1 MWRTENLN
9 SVQIR
14 DMQRLVKTEN
24 YTHTPPQPRPPWS
37 LMAHFYAKKGYKF
50 TQFDWSKKHPDLLES
65 HARWVVMAP
74 LGLVEKDA
82 SEAIATQFQL
92 DGAGLSS
99 VSQQMLPGAPV

>member
-24 YTHTPPQPRPPWS
+24 YTPPHQPRPPWS

-50 TQFDWSKKHPDLLES
+50 TQFGPKSILICWNRMPDGSLWRHSDWLRKMQVRL
-65 HARWVVMAP
+65 
-74 LGLVEKDA
+74 
-82 SEAIATQFQL
+82 
-92 DGAGLSS
+92 
-99 VSQQMLPGAPV
+99 

>member
-1 MWRTENLN
+1 MVPDGPFLCKEGI
-9 SVQIR
+9 QI
-14 DMQRLVKTEN
+14 
-24 YTHTPPQPRPPWS
+24 YTV
-37 LMAHFYAKKGYKF
+37 
-50 TQFDWSKKHPDLLES
+50 WSKKHPDLLES
-65 HARWVVMAP
+65 HARSVIMAP